1 MLANPR
7 VIEQT
12 TLPIYGHAWVL
23 KLLQR
28 TLALGGPRHA
38 YLFLGPRH
46 VGKSTLARHVAQT
59 LLCTAT
65 GEQPCGQCRA
75 CHLAAQ
81 DTHPDIRW
89 VQPRSKRDK
98 DKEDVVDR
106 AGGTLKTEQAAEI
119 IHEASRRPLE
129 GRYKVFVIQ
138 DMQLANDSF
147 ANKLLKTLEEPPDH
161 VILLLTATDRN
172 ALLPT
177 TVSRCQVIELRPLPV
192 PTIEQALLA
201 EWQADAKQATLLA
214 RLANGRLG
222 WAVDQLRDES
232 GATQRRE
239 QIDQLL
245 RLVAADRIQRLAL
258 TEKLASGRDNRQLF
272 EMLALWTAWWRDVLL
287 VQAGCP
293 EAISNIDCAKEI
305 ARHAA
310 ATTGTEVRAYLALLQ
325 RIDGYLHHTVNTRL
339 ALDVLFLRLPAVA
352 AAKATARAHA

>member
-1 MLANPR
+1 MLAYPR
-7 VIEQT
+7 TNEQT
-12 TLPIYGHAWVL
+12 APPVYGHAWAR

-28 TLALGGPRHA
+28 TLAQAGPRHA

-46 VGKSTLARHVAQT
+46 VGKSTLARHFAQT
-59 LLCTAT
+59 LLCTAAT
-65 GEQPCGQCRA
+65 GQPCGRCRA
-75 CHLAAQ
+75 CLLAGQ
-81 DTHPDIRW
+81 DSHPDIRW
-89 VQPRSKRDK
+89 IQPRSKRDK

-106 AGGTLKTEQAAEI
+106 AGGTLKTEQAADV

-138 DMQLANDSF
+138 DMQHANDSF

-177 TVSRCQVIELRPLPV
+177 IVSRCQVIELRPLPV
-192 PTIEQALLA
+192 PTIEQALVA
-201 EWQADAKQATLLA
+201 GWQADAKQAALLA

-222 WAVDQLRDES
+222 WAVDQLRDDS
-232 GATQRRE
+232 GASQRRE

-245 RLVAADRIQRLAL
+245 GLTAADRIQRLAL
-258 TEKLASGRDNRQLF
+258 AEKLASGRDNRQLF

-293 EAISNIDCAKEI
+293 EASSNIDCAKEL

-310 ATTGTEVRAYLALLQ
+310 ATTGVEVRAYLALLQ
-325 RIDGYLHHTVNTRL
+325 RIEGYLQHTVNTRL
-339 ALDVLFLRLPAVA
+339 ALDVLFLRLPQIA
-352 AAKATARAHA
+352 ATRTAARPA